1 MIKQLE
7 KVNQFFLKLLFQVI
21 KAKLNL
27 VFFKS
32 SSSIQAQPSAEII
45 WDKNGELIGDDSS
58 FRIDYY
64 GNGRATL
71 YIPEAF
77 LDDQGYYTCT
87 ATNSYGTCRTTSRL
101 TIDCKYSM
109 ILFVCFF
116 YDFKF
121 DLATGERI
129 SPKRRQLD
137 TSETVFYQQG
147 PTQTLETY
155 RIYSQPTTVTQVT
168 EETQVYQIPS
178 HHQQQQ
184 QENEITYSIQETQPK
199 FQPVSF
205 LVSSNQDD
213 IRTRTTITTE
223 EEDLALVTTPY
234 EIFGTQLHTRPNQ
247 SVVSPYGDQTSTTTT
262 TTTMY
267 SQQQQQQQPRNTT
280 GLIAT
285 LAKQPGPN
293 LTQYQQPFSQ
303 ERDRV
308 QTESETSTVHYTH
321 SPQQHQE
328 TTTSY
333 ITTRPDFTKVTI

>member
-1 MIKQLE
+1 
-7 KVNQFFLKLLFQVI
+7 
-21 KAKLNL
+21 
-27 VFFKS
+27 
-32 SSSIQAQPSAEII
+32 
-45 WDKNGELIGDDSS
+45 
-58 FRIDYY
+58 
-64 GNGRATL
+64 
-71 YIPEAF
+71 
-77 LDDQGYYTCT
+77 
-87 ATNSYGTCRTTSRL
+87 
-101 TIDCKYSM
+101 M
-109 ILFVCFF
+109 ILFVFF
-116 YDFKF
+116 NDFAF

-137 TSETVFYQQG
+137 TSETAFYQQG
-147 PTQTLETY
+147 PTQTIESY

-168 EETQVYQIPS
+168 EETQVYQMPS

-184 QENEITYSIQETQPK
+184 HNEITYSIQGTQPK

-213 IRTRTTITTE
+213 SRTRTTITTE
-223 EEDLALVTTPY
+223 EEDRSLVTNPY

-247 SVVSPYGDQTSTTTT
+247 SVISPYGDQTSTTTT

-267 SQQQQQQQPRNTT
+267 SQQQQQPRNTT

-321 SPQQHQE
+321 SPQQHQD

-333 ITTRPDFTKVTI
+333 ITTRPNFTKVTI